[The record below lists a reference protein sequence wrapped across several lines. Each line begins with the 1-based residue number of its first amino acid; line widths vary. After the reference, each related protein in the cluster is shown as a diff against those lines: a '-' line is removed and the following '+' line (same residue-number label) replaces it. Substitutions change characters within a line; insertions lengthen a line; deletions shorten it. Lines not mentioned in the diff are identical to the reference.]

1 MSSLGKE
8 KNEKGE
14 KTPFDVHIP
23 YSYSFVARLIQ
34 APDSTKH
41 YYSAIKNELLSY
53 RLVKSRISWRYDT
66 YNLGRLQ
73 LVRMAVR
80 GKNLFLYLSLDPT
93 EYPYEIY
100 HQVDKGAARAFR
112 KVPMRICVKSD
123 LGLRRARRL
132 IGEVMKRAAIQ
143 RGEIEPIDYAA
154 WYAYLDTEALIEKE
168 LVKPLDGFE
177 AE

>member
-1 MSSLGKE
+1 MSKR
-8 KNEKGE
+8 KEKGE
-14 KTPFDVHIP
+14 SAPFNLHIP

-34 APDSTKH
+34 SPDSTKR
-41 YYSAIKNELLSY
+41 YYSALKNELLSY
-53 RLVKSRISWRYDT
+53 RPVKSRISWRYDT

-80 GKNLFLYLSLDPT
+80 GKNLFLYLSLDPR

-100 HQVDKGAARAFR
+100 HQVDKGNARAFR

-123 LGLRRARRL
+123 LGLRRAIFL
-132 IGEVMKRAAIQ
+132 IGEAMRGAAIEK
-143 RGEIEPIDYAA
+143 REIEPIDYAA
-154 WYAYLDTEALIEKE
+154 WYGYLDTEALIEKE